1 LVGYTQVEEPIMKL
15 PRPEERSLETWTRML
30 WNRRQRL
37 ARLKT
42 LNAPDVI
49 IAREEELIQKALD
62 GMAEVRARSR
72 NR

>member
-1 LVGYTQVEEPIMKL
+1 MVLPQPEDRTLEQWTLV
-15 PRPEERSLETWTRML
+15 L

-49 IAREEELIQKALD
+49 IAREEKLIQKALD